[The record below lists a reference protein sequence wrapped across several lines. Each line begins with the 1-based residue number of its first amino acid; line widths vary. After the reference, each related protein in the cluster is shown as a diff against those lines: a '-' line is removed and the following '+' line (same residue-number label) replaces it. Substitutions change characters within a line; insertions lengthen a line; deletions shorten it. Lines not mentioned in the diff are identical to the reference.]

1 MANLAVVVLA
11 LLMLAA
17 GGAGG
22 WYARGVVDGSVVSAS
37 AAATDSQSA
46 VDVGIE
52 ADRTITAARTETETA
67 VERVRYVT
75 RTVEVAASCP
85 PGRGPVS
92 ADLAEQLRA
101 VARARSDASASASRV
116 P

>member
-1 MANLAVVVLA
+1 VGNLAIVVLA
-11 LLMLAA
+11 LVMLAA
-17 GGAGG
+17 GAGG
-22 WYARGVVDGSVVSAS
+22 GWVARGYVDGAVVSAS

-75 RTVEVAASCP
+75 RTVEVATSCP

-92 ADLAEQLRA
+92 ADLADQLRA
-101 VARARSDASASASRV
+101 VARARSDAGAGVGRV

>member
-1 MANLAVVVLA
+1 VGNLAIVVLA
-11 LLMLAA
+11 LVMLAA
-17 GGAGG
+17 GAGG
-22 WYARGVVDGSVVSAS
+22 GWVARGYVDGAVVSAS

-75 RTVEVAASCP
+75 RTVEVATSCP

-92 ADLAEQLRA
+92 ADLADQLRA
-101 VARARSDASASASRV
+101 LSRARSNPGASAGRV

>member
-1 MANLAVVVLA
+1 MGNLAIVVLA
-11 LLMLAA
+11 LVLLAA

-22 WYARGVVDGSVVSAS
+22 WVARGHFDGAVVSAS

-46 VDVGIE
+46 VDAGIE

-85 PGRGPVS
+85 PGRH
-92 ADLAEQLRA
+92 RA
-101 VARARSDASASASRV
+101 QARLG
-116 P
+116 